1 MPYLPEEE
9 EDHTGDD
16 GHGSRFSFDI
26 GGHVGPA
33 LGALHRHGI
42 RSQHFWRNNGKKSS
56 LSAAS

>member
-42 RSQHFWRNNGKKSS
+42 RSQHFGWKTEKSS
-56 LSAAS
+56 LSGAS